1 MWCASQQYCQFVF
14 LLLLLLLFLL
24 FVWQCSWNMMSVH
37 FARLIVIEWREKK
50 NKTETS
56 KTRNLPKCWT
66 QHITSILSVENQVN
80 CICLAN
86 EDATLR
92 SYYYLSLNS
101 IQHICV
107 LWKVHIFLT
116 SYFTSYDFILCL
128 LLCIVMKF
136 ELFVFATSWI
146 TSCIHRLAITIFFV
160 MFFFCCS
167 FGISCICKFVRN
179 KTE

>member
-1 MWCASQQYCQFVF
+1 MVRQPAILPVCISSSPSATFSSIRVAMFVKYD
-14 LLLLLLLFLL
+14 
-24 FVWQCSWNMMSVH
+24 VCSFCSSHRNRMK
-37 FARLIVIEWREKK
+37 REK